1 MTPAQLFDLNASRFG
16 ARAAALMS
24 EYRIRIAYRRSL
36 RRMLGEF
43 ERGEV
48 LPTWK
53 FHDDNAKS
61 LRQAIEIC
69 GAEIDALKA
78 LIQGVTR

>member
-16 ARAAALMS
+16 SRASAIMC
-24 EYRIRIAYRRSL
+24 EYRIVIGFRRSL
-36 RRMLGEF
+36 RQMLGEF

-69 GAEIDALKA
+69 GAKIDALKA
-78 LIQGVTR
+78 LVQGVTR